1 MTVAATGA
9 LTNSGDQKYSLPY
22 VIAASSVGTMIEWYD
37 FYLYGTLAALAGT
50 LFFPPG
56 NDTAAFLAASAGVVL
71 VVGATVVTGA
81 GATLGLLAVAGAP
94 AGAVGE
100 TGTVV
105 TAAASDNNKALGNS
119 ATTISPAI

>member
-1 MTVAATGA
+1 MAGVAVPAAGGA
-9 LTNSGDQKYSLPY
+9 AG
-22 VIAASSVGTMIEWYD
+22 SVAGGGTD
-37 FYLYGTLAALAGT
+37 
-50 LFFPPG
+50 
-56 NDTAAFLAASAGVVL
+56 AFLAASAGVVL

-100 TGTVV
+100 IGTVI
-105 TAAASDNNKALGNS
+105 TADASDNNNALGNS